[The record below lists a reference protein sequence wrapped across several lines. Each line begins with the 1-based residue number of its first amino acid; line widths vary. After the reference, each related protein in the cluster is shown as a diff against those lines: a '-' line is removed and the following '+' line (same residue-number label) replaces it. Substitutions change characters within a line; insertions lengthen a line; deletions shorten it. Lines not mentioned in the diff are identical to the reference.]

1 MEDATTARLSGGD
14 VKSGPEQPSIAIF
27 ATLPVTASGHP
38 GNLGLPVHSQE
49 VAMRMMLRWTVPV
62 ERGNQTIKDGSLA
75 QTIESLLE
83 ELKPE
88 AAYFWP
94 ENGERAGMM
103 VFDMADPTEIPQIAE
118 PLFMNVDAAVEF
130 MPVMNAE
137 DLKTALE
144 KVAARGRS

>member
-1 MEDATTARLSGGD
+1 M
-14 VKSGPEQPSIAIF
+14 
-27 ATLPVTASGHP
+27 
-38 GNLGLPVHSQE
+38 
-49 VAMRMMLRWTVPV
+49 
-62 ERGNQTIKDGSLA
+62 ERGNETIRDGSLA
-75 QTIESLLE
+75 KTIESLMEQLN
-83 ELKPE
+83 PE

-130 MPVMNAE
+130 LPVMNAE

-144 KVAARGRS
+144 KVAARG